1 MLLAIPLIIGGCSKK
16 LSDITWN
23 FLDRDKLEIR
33 EVDFD
38 YFSGKAKINYKDDEY
53 DVKAKANIRIIKHLN
68 RFLPFKTLN
77 QMYISLV
84 RSHLDYCDVIYHIPP
99 ILHQPPLGM
108 TLHNLMEKIQYQA
121 GLAVVGAWQ
130 GTSRVKLYENLGWET
145 LSD

>member
-1 MLLAIPLIIGGCSKK
+1 MAEHKHLGLILQPN
-16 LSDITWN
+16 LS
-23 FLDRDKLEIR
+23 FEKHLFEKM
-33 EVDFD
+33 
-38 YFSGKAKINYKDDEY
+38 A
-53 DVKAKANIRIIKHLN
+53 KAKANIRIIKHLN